1 MILSKVDQCLPVPA
15 LHHTDV
21 VREASLHPLVKA
33 GNQVQ
38 GGADLHEAIV
48 AQEVSLGLQ
57 GGALEDDHVVS
68 VLHDPQA
75 EHGHLHADLDGGV
88 QTARLLVVEVPSEA
102 GAEGA
107 ADWLTELYWSHPA
120 VPESERGAV
129 VLQPVGEVDSPAPH
143 QLPHQAAQGA
153 VHVPLAGDGESLR
166 GEPGEGEVR
175 PLAQSCWPG
184 QLNSQSVNT
193 EVRLITML
201 WEVELGENLL
211 RYK

>member
-21 VREASLHPLVKA
+21 VGEASLHPLVKA
-33 GNQVQ
+33 VYQVQ
-38 GGADLHEAIV
+38 GRADLHQAII

-57 GGALEDDHVVS
+57 GGALEDDQVVS

-75 EHGHLHADLDGGV
+75 EDGHLHADLDGGV
-88 QTARLLVVEVPSEA
+88 QTAGLLVVEVPGEA
-102 GAEGA
+102 GAERA
-107 ADWLTELYWSHPA
+107 ADWLTELYRGHPA

-166 GEPGEGEVR
+166 GQSGQRQVR
-175 PLAQSCWPG
+175 PLAQPG
-184 QLNSQSVNT
+184 RTRQLNRSQSVSQL
-193 EVRLITML
+193 V
-201 WEVELGENLL
+201 V
-211 RYK
+211 